1 MYTATFRRQ
10 TCVAVRG
17 CGAICADFKP
27 RQSSH
32 STPPDST
39 ASVGADPRRVTP
51 SLHTMWTRCVPRTSG
66 CSMWQTPRGRVGDA
80 QAHVAPR
87 CGKRWASQGRP
98 RQVDRMAGRCETG
111 VACSQAQIRWRTG
124 RLWLQQPRGRGAAGG
139 SRHKG
144 EEALHTRPGARGAA
158 GGVNQMPASRLCLA
172 PPQACSPTGPRP
184 LRRGAG
190 APRAAAGPGA
200 AARHEWVQAGRWGG
214 AGSGLPLS
222 SDWPSSVC

>member
-1 MYTATFRRQ
+1 MRRSSRLRRHL
-10 TCVAVRG
+10 RG
-17 CGAICADFKP
+17 LQAKTVQPQHTSRQHRKRRCGP
-27 RQSSH
+27 
-32 STPPDST
+32 
-39 ASVGADPRRVTP
+39 TP
-51 SLHTMWTRCVPRTSG
+51 SDALPAHHVDQMCSKDKWLLHVADTQRAG
-66 CSMWQTPRGRVGDA
+66 GGRAGA
-80 QAHVAPR
+80 RAPR

-98 RQVDRMAGRCETG
+98 RQVDRMAGQCETG
-111 VACSQAQIRWRTG
+111 VVCSQAQIRWRTG
-124 RLWLQQPRGRGAAGG
+124 RLWLQQPRGRGAASG

-158 GGVNQMPASRLCLA
+158 GGVNQMPASRLCLS

-214 AGSGLPLS
+214 AGSGLALS